1 MTSRE
6 AAACNASAV
15 NLTRLNSSQILSRT
29 PGTITNSGH
38 HRVPSGNMLSEFR
51 AARRNVAQASRLL
64 GEILGRGSRCSA
76 CEGAISVGNVRS
88 VQALGADDREVCTAP
103 SRSFSSW
110 VLNRGESLGA
120 RFQRDVAAW
129 ARKGNAQS
137 AGHERL
143 DSGAVSE
150 VSVAGRGDGGGE
162 ERAASSSAAG
172 SNAAEAASG
181 SGELEQGE
189 QAAREESAEGVSSE
203 AEALSAEVSG
213 EDGLGG
219 SLVDQTKAEELGES
233 SALGVADESDAGGTL
248 DEASS
253 SESSLSDVSSSSIE
267 LGDSAA
273 ESKRRGS
280 PNGRRTRTG
289 KSATDS
295 SSSRG
300 KPMKLGTENKKDV
313 GTEAPKSKV
322 YKETGRRPIAP
333 AVRMVSEET
342 RRKEEMKG
350 LPATDLLTVKGIG
363 PKTVGNFIEK
373 GITSV
378 KHLEDLYKEKFYK
391 KSEGMVAFL
400 QTNIGVKQQ
409 MWARKIVE
417 HVEEQIQK
425 QDSATDETAGAENT
439 RKKPLTFCVEGNI
452 SVGKSTFL
460 RQIVTKTILLQE
472 LVDISPEPVEKWQ
485 SVGDDRHNIL
495 ESFYKDPQRYAYTF
509 QNYVF
514 FTRMLQA
521 QERPV
526 AGKPLRLME
535 RSVFSDRMVF
545 VRAVH
550 EAKFMSDMEISIY
563 DSWFDPIL
571 SAIPTLIPDGFIYLR
586 ANPDTC
592 FNRLKKRGRSEEM
605 SVDMDYLQNLHE
617 KHEQWLLPD
626 VAKSSAGHTLLRG
639 AHPEGYPE
647 AIRNDVYSLVNRNV
661 HPLIQ
666 GLPALVLDCDPD
678 MDIEHD
684 QAKKEEYA
692 DKLKTFYEY
701 IQENPP
707 ATAGAGQHV
716 IKPHPGGLI
725 FPPSP
730 EEMAKE
736 YRNWSPEQKRAYA

>member
-1 MTSRE
+1 MTRE
-6 AAACNASAV
+6 AATCNVSVV
-15 NLTRLNSSQILSRT
+15 NLTRLDSRQILHCG
-29 PGTITNSGH
+29 PGTVTNSGH
-38 HRVPSGNMLSEFR
+38 HRLPSGNMFFELR
-51 AARRNVAQASRLL
+51 AARRNVVQFSRSL
-64 GEILGRGSRCSA
+64 GEVLGRGSRCSA
-76 CEGAISVGNVRS
+76 CECALNVGKSSPVPGIGAEN
-88 VQALGADDREVCTAP
+88 REVCTAP

-110 VLNRGESLGA
+110 ALNRGESLGG
-120 RFQRDVAAW
+120 RFQRDVAAS
-129 ARKGNAQS
+129 ARKGNAES
-137 AGHERL
+137 AGRERVG
-143 DSGAVSE
+143 SGADSE
-150 VSVAGRGDGGGE
+150 ASIADKGGE
-162 ERAASSSAAG
+162 ERAASSSAEG

-181 SGELEQGE
+181 SGDSAGGE
-189 QAAREESAEGVSSE
+189 QAARGECGPAEGSLPG
-203 AEALSAEVSG
+203 AEALSAEVAG
-213 EDGLGG
+213 GDGLGG
-219 SLVDQTKAEELGES
+219 PSSDRTDAEDSEVS
-233 SALGVADESDAGGTL
+233 SALGMGEDSDADGSL
-248 DEASS
+248 EEASS
-253 SESSLSDVSSSSIE
+253 VETSLSDVSSSSIE
-267 LGDSAA
+267 LGVGAA
-273 ESKRRGS
+273 DSKRRGS

-289 KSATDS
+289 KTASDS

-300 KPMKLGTENKKDV
+300 KQAIKKDV

-333 AVRMVSEET
+333 AVRMAAEET
-342 RRKEEMKG
+342 RGKEELKR

-363 PKTVGNFIEK
+363 PKTVGNFVEK

-400 QTNIGVKQQ
+400 QTDIGVKQQ

-425 QDSATDETAGAENT
+425 QDSAPDEPAGAENT

-472 LVDISPEPVEKWQ
+472 LVQISPEPVEKWQ

-586 ANPDTC
+586 ANPNTC
-592 FNRLKKRGRSEEM
+592 FNRLKKRGRSEET

-617 KHEQWLLPD
+617 KHEQWLIPD
-626 VAKSSAGHTLLRG
+626 TAKSSAGHSLLRG
-639 AHPEGYPE
+639 SHPEGYPE
-647 AIRNDVYSLVNRNV
+647 AIRDDVYSLVNRNV

-684 QAKKEEYA
+684 QDKKEEYA

-707 ATAGAGQHV
+707 ATAGSGQHV

-725 FPPSP
+725 LPPSP

-736 YRNWSPEQKRAYA
+736 YRNWAPEGKRAYA